1 MTRKEPP
8 HPRTFMAAPQQDD
21 TLRPVCSPQ
30 ELLTLGMDEI
40 AYIRPIT
47 LLGRQMYAVHAAN
60 GTPLTLAEGEDL
72 ALHSILSQELEPVRL
87 Q

>member
-8 HPRTFMAAPQQDD
+8 HHRPFIVAPHQDD
-21 TLRPVCSPQ
+21 AVRPVCNPQ
-30 ELLTLGMDEI
+30 ELLSLGMDKI

-47 LLGRQMYAVHAAN
+47 LMGRQMYAVHAAN
-60 GTPLTLAEGEDL
+60 GTPLTLAEGEEL